1 MNNCLL
7 PIVLLGSISV
17 VSFALPA
24 SALSPVEVQR
34 IARQTTVRI
43 KNCDNGSGVII
54 QKSGNSYTILTAAH
68 ATRTEGC
75 QVVTADEK
83 EYKVTE
89 VTRFINSVD
98 LALIKFTSNKTY
110 PVAKLIDNS
119 DRVEG
124 GETIYV
130 SGFPV
135 TTAIVDPIFTFVKGT
150 VIGNGNKLQTK
161 GYSMVYDNL
170 TLPGHS
176 GGPVWNDKGEAI
188 AIHGQGDINTKLQP
202 TDSPN
207 VRIKTGFNL
216 GITANTF
223 IKLAVQMGIPGY
235 AAPIAVAATLKP
247 VDDFIASAVA
257 RERKGDYQGI
267 LNDMNMAIAIN
278 PKKDSL
284 YYIRGNAK
292 SELGDR
298 RGAIEDYNRNI
309 LMNPAGITTAGA
321 YYNRGT
327 AKYKL
332 GEWQQALEDYNSS
345 IKINPLSA
353 MAFYNRGNTKLILR
367 DKQGAIDDY
376 SRAIA
381 LNPKQLEAYSNRGSA
396 KYEAG
401 NYRGSIEDYD
411 LAIAMNHPRLGKVYM
426 QKGFSQ
432 YELGNISEAI
442 LSWRKALNLP
452 YMKQDSQLGLAIAL
466 YRQGKKDE
474 AFELGKLAIRTDN
487 KLKNIQYLRD
497 KNWSR
502 NILKDAAKFLQN
514 PRINVI
520 EF

>member
-7 PIVLLGSISV
+7 PIVLLGSVSV
-17 VSFALPA
+17 LSYTLPA
-24 SALSPVEVQR
+24 SALSPVEIQR
-34 IARQTTVRI
+34 IAKQTTVRI
-43 KNCDNGSGVII
+43 KDCDNGSGVII
-54 QKSGNSYTILTAAH
+54 QKSGNNYTILTAAH
-68 ATRTEGC
+68 ATRNNGC
-75 QVVTADEK
+75 QVVTADDN

-89 VTRFINSVD
+89 VTPFINSVD

-110 PVAKLIDNS
+110 RVAKLIDNS
-119 DRVEG
+119 DRIEG
-124 GETIYV
+124 GENIYV

-135 TTAIVDPIFTFVKGT
+135 TTAIVDPIFTFVQGK

-176 GGPVWNDKGEAI
+176 GGPVWNSKGEMI
-188 AIHGQGDINTKLQP
+188 AIHGQGDISTKLQE

-223 IKLAVQMGIPGY
+223 MKLAAQMGVPGY
-235 AAPIAVAATLKP
+235 APPITVAATLKP
-247 VDDFIASAVA
+247 VDDFIASSVA
-257 RERKGDYQGI
+257 KERRGDYKGI

-278 PKKDSL
+278 PQKDSL

-298 RGAIEDYNRNI
+298 RGSIEDYNRHI
-309 LMNPAGITTAGA
+309 LMNPRGATSAAA

-332 GEWQQALEDYNSS
+332 GDWQQALEDYNNS
-345 IKINPLSA
+345 IKINPQSV
-353 MAFYNRGNTKLILR
+353 MAFYNRGNAKLNLR

-381 LNPKQLEAYSNRGSA
+381 INPRQLEAYSNRGSA

-401 NYRGSIEDYD
+401 DYQGSIDDYN
-411 LAIAMNHPRLGKVYM
+411 LAIAMNHPRLGKIYM
-426 QKGFSQ
+426 QKAFSQ
-432 YELGNISEAI
+432 YEMGNISEAI
-442 LSWRKALNLP
+442 LSWRKALSLP

-466 YRQGKKDE
+466 YRQGKKEE
-474 AFELGKLAIRTDN
+474 AFALGEAAIGTDKKLID
-487 KLKNIQYLRD
+487 IQYLRD
-497 KNWSR
+497 KSWSKR
-502 NILKDAAKFLQN
+502 ILKDAVKFLQTAKIQSL
-514 PRINVI
+514 R
-520 EF
+520 